1 MTATR
6 AFASKRSMVSPAMS
20 SRTSASAMPFS
31 RPCSTIAT
39 SEFAAER
46 CTPSSRFARTAAS
59 AWRFSSRQ
67 RKTQALTF
75 VPSHNASWLPCLR
88 SINPESRETVT
99 MADYNQKSDHN
110 QQEDAKAE
118 NSVTRTISLGLCI
131 SAVFLWFVLP
141 LAAQQSRVYR
151 DGNSWVEEISGAMPA
166 ARELRVYTD
175 LGSVEVQG
183 NSPHIAYVIR
193 KRSYLPSQ
201 EAARRQFE
209 QLRTSAIKIGESD
222 TIEGKTTTKN
232 LARFGAEFIVQVPRD
247 LTLVK
252 VQTRGGSLS
261 FSSIAATIIAS
272 TGAGL
277 IKMDDLAGPVK
288 ITSGGG
294 NVEAGNLG
302 SDLTFT
308 SGASDVRVS
317 NVGGQ
322 TQVNLGG
329 GRVYIGT
336 AKASTIQTG
345 AGSIQIQKCL
355 GDLHVVSGGGNLNL
369 GDVYGAVE
377 AQTEGGSVRVAS
389 ATGPVQVTTGG
400 GSVTLFNLGRGA
412 QVETGA
418 GPVTV
423 EFLGNHGFTDSYLHT
438 ASGDVTVCF
447 ANSMP
452 VTVHANSDMAS
463 GHGIITDFPSLNIS
477 QQGGV
482 FSPRSMSAEGA
493 INGGGPALRI
503 RTTIGQI
510 AFHRCQ

>member
-1 MTATR
+1 
-6 AFASKRSMVSPAMS
+6 
-20 SRTSASAMPFS
+20 
-31 RPCSTIAT
+31 
-39 SEFAAER
+39 
-46 CTPSSRFARTAAS
+46 
-59 AWRFSSRQ
+59 
-67 RKTQALTF
+67 
-75 VPSHNASWLPCLR
+75 
-88 SINPESRETVT
+88 
-99 MADYNQKSDHN
+99 MADHNHRNEPN
-110 QQEDAKAE
+110 QQQDAQTE
-118 NSVTRTISLGLCI
+118 NTFSQRLPLCLCVSVVCLL
-131 SAVFLWFVLP
+131 FVLP
-141 LAAQQSRVYR
+141 LGAQQSRVYR
-151 DGNSWVEEISGAMPA
+151 DGNSWVEEITGTMPA
-166 ARELRVYTD
+166 ARELRVLTD

-183 NSPHIAYVIR
+183 NSPRIAYLIR
-193 KRSYLPSQ
+193 KRSYLPTE

-222 TIEGKTTTKN
+222 AIEGKATTKN

-247 LTLVK
+247 LSVVK

-277 IKMDDLAGPVK
+277 IKLDDLAGPVK

-329 GRVYIGT
+329 GRVYIGSSR
-336 AKASTIQTG
+336 ASTIQTG

-355 GDLHVVSGGGNLNL
+355 GDLHVVSGGGNLYL
-369 GDVYGAVE
+369 GDIDGAVQ

-400 GSVTLFNLGRGA
+400 GSVALFHLSRGA

-418 GPVTV
+418 GPITV
-423 EFLGNHGFTDSYLHT
+423 EFVGNRGFTDSFLHT
-438 ASGDVTVCF
+438 ASGDITVCF
-447 ANSMP
+447 ANNVP
-452 VTVHANSDMAS
+452 VSVHATSDMAS
-463 GHGIITDFPSLNIS
+463 GRGIDSDFPGLSITT
-477 QQGGV
+477 QQGGQW
-482 FSPRSMSAEGA
+482 SPRSMSAEGT

-510 AFHRCQ
+510 AFHHCR

>member
-1 MTATR
+1 
-6 AFASKRSMVSPAMS
+6 
-20 SRTSASAMPFS
+20 
-31 RPCSTIAT
+31 
-39 SEFAAER
+39 
-46 CTPSSRFARTAAS
+46 
-59 AWRFSSRQ
+59 
-67 RKTQALTF
+67 
-75 VPSHNASWLPCLR
+75 
-88 SINPESRETVT
+88 
-99 MADYNQKSDHN
+99 MADRNQREEQNHQRN
-110 QQEDAKAE
+110 TQPAKHIIPA
-118 NSVTRTISLGLCI
+118 
-131 SAVFLWFVLP
+131 LP
-141 LAAQQSRVYR
+141 LCLCLSVLLFAIALPLCAQQPRIYR
-151 DGNSWVEEISGAMPA
+151 EGNTWVEEVAGTLPA
-166 ARELRVYTD
+166 ARELRVNTD
-175 LGSVEVQG
+175 IGSVEVQG
-183 NSPHIAYVIR
+183 NSPRITYIVR
-193 KRSYLPSQ
+193 KRSYLPSP
-201 EAARRQFE
+201 EAAKRQFDH
-209 QLRTSAIKIGESD
+209 LRISVGKVGESD
-222 TIEGKTTTKN
+222 AIEGKLTTKDIV
-232 LARFGAEFIVQVPRD
+232 RFGAEFIVQVPRD
-247 LTLVK
+247 LNVVK
-252 VQTRGGSLS
+252 VQTRTGSLT
-261 FSSIAATIIAS
+261 FGSIAATIVAT

-288 ITSGGG
+288 ISSGGG

-345 AGSIQIQKCL
+345 AGSIQVQKCF
-355 GDLHVVSGGGNLNL
+355 GDLHVVSGGGNLYL
-369 GDVYGAVE
+369 GDVYGAVQ

-418 GPVTV
+418 GPVIV

-447 ANSMP
+447 ANTLP

-463 GHGIITDFPSLNIS
+463 GHGIVTDFPTLNVS
-477 QQGGV
+477 SQGGV

>member
-1 MTATR
+1 MADCNQKEEQNQQRDTQ
-6 AFASKRSMVSPAMS
+6 PAKDS
-20 SRTSASAMPFS
+20 N
-31 RPCSTIAT
+31 
-39 SEFAAER
+39 
-46 CTPSSRFARTAAS
+46 PSFP
-59 AWRFSSRQ
+59 
-67 RKTQALTF
+67 L
-75 VPSHNASWLPCLR
+75 CLC
-88 SINPESRETVT
+88 VT
-99 MADYNQKSDHN
+99 MVLFA
-110 QQEDAKAE
+110 
-118 NSVTRTISLGLCI
+118 VT
-131 SAVFLWFVLP
+131 LP
-141 LAAQQSRVYR
+141 LCAQQQKIYR
-151 DGNSWVEEISGAMPA
+151 EGNTWVEEVSGTLPT
-166 ARELRVYTD
+166 ARELRINTD
-175 LGSVEVQG
+175 IGSVEVQG
-183 NSPHIAYVIR
+183 NSPHITYVVR
-193 KRSYLPSQ
+193 KRSYLPSP
-201 EAARRQFE
+201 EAAKRQFD
-209 QLRTSAIKIGESD
+209 QLRISAGKMGESVA
-222 TIEGKTTTKN
+222 IQGKLTSKN
-232 LARFGAEFIVQVPRD
+232 VVRFGAEFIVQVPRD
-247 LTLVK
+247 LNVVK
-252 VQTRGGSLS
+252 VQTRMGSLT
-261 FSSIAATIIAS
+261 FGSIAATIVAT

-288 ITSGGG
+288 ISSGGG

-302 SDLTFT
+302 GDLTFT

-345 AGSIQIQKCL
+345 AGSIQVQKCF

>member
-1 MTATR
+1 
-6 AFASKRSMVSPAMS
+6 
-20 SRTSASAMPFS
+20 
-31 RPCSTIAT
+31 
-39 SEFAAER
+39 
-46 CTPSSRFARTAAS
+46 
-59 AWRFSSRQ
+59 
-67 RKTQALTF
+67 
-75 VPSHNASWLPCLR
+75 
-88 SINPESRETVT
+88 
-99 MADYNQKSDHN
+99 MADCNQKEEQNYQRDP
-110 QQEDAKAE
+110 QPAKYS
-118 NSVTRTISLGLCI
+118 NPS
-131 SAVFLWFVLP
+131 LP
-141 LAAQQSRVYR
+141 LCLCVCLALFAMALPLCAQQQRIYR
-151 DGNSWVEEISGAMPA
+151 DGNSWVEEITGTLPLAH
-166 ARELRVYTD
+166 ELHVKTD

-183 NSPHIAYVIR
+183 NSPHISYLIR
-193 KRSYLPSQ
+193 KRSYVATQ
-201 EAARRQFE
+201 DAARRQFD
-209 QLRTSAIKIGESD
+209 QLRISAGKVGDSD
-222 TIEGKTTTKN
+222 SIEGKATSKN
-232 LARFGAEFIVQVPRD
+232 VFHLGAEFILQVPRD
-247 LTLVK
+247 LSLVK
-252 VQTRGGSLS
+252 VQTRGGSLT
-261 FSSIAATIIAS
+261 FSSIAATIVAT

-288 ITSGGG
+288 IASGGG

-329 GRVYIGT
+329 GRVYIGSSR
-336 AKASTIQTG
+336 ASTIQTG
-345 AGSIQIQKCL
+345 AGSIQVQKCM
-355 GDLHVVSGGGNLNL
+355 GDLHVVSGGGNLYL
-369 GDVYGAVE
+369 GDVYGAVQ

-447 ANSMP
+447 AGSMP

-463 GHGIITDFPSLNIS
+463 GHGIVSDFPGLNIS